1 MKRAFC
7 DHCHFPLRTC
17 VCPFLGSLIHNR
29 CKIVVLQH
37 PSEVKVAKNT
47 VRLLSLQLSNIEVVQ
62 GESEADFSDIRS
74 RLKSQVC
81 ALLYPSENAMTLDE
95 TRVQQEQPNI
105 ETLVVLDG
113 TWKKVHKMLMLNPWL
128 MSLSHVSFANLPENQ
143 YHIRKA
149 EQAFSLS
156 TLEATA
162 HFLHLYEQISP
173 APFYQALA
181 GMIEQQ
187 TRHMPDH
194 VKLRYLSD
202 E

>member
-1 MKRAFC
+1 MKRPLC
-7 DHCHFPLRTC
+7 NHCHFPLQTC
-17 VCPFLGSLIHNR
+17 VCQYLCSAIHNR
-29 CKIVVLQH
+29 CKILVLQH
-37 PSEVKVAKNT
+37 PSEAKVAKNT
-47 VRLLSLQLSNIEVVQ
+47 ARLLSLQLTNVEVVR
-62 GESEADFSDIRS
+62 GESAADFTATRS
-74 RLKSQVC
+74 QLQSGAC
-81 ALLYPSENAMTLDE
+81 ALLYPSDKALTLSENGHQDTL
-95 TRVQQEQPNI
+95 PKI

-128 MSLSHVSFANLPENQ
+128 MTLPHVSFAHLPENQ

-173 APFYQALA
+173 APLYQALA

-187 TRHMPDH
+187 TRQMPEH
-194 VKLRYLSD
+194 VKLRYLRD

>member
-181 GMIEQQ
+181 GMIGQQ

>member
-1 MKRAFC
+1 MKRALC
-7 DHCHFPLRTC
+7 DHCHFPLQTC
-17 VCPFLGSLIHNR
+17 VCPFLGSTIHNR

-37 PSEVKVAKNT
+37 PSEAKVAKNT
-47 VRLLSLQLSNIEVVQ
+47 VRLLSLQLSNIEVIQ
-62 GESEADFSDIRS
+62 GESEADFSDIRTQ
-74 RLKSQVC
+74 LQSQAC
-81 ALLYPSENAMTLDE
+81 ALLYPSDNALTLDV
-95 TRVQQEQPNI
+95 TSYQQDLPHI

-113 TWKKVHKMLMLNPWL
+113 TWKKVHKILMLNPWL
-128 MSLSHVSFANLPENQ
+128 MSLPHVSFANLPENQ
-143 YHIRKA
+143 YSIRKA

-162 HFLHLYEQISP
+162 HFLHLYEQIPP

-181 GMIEQQ
+181 GMIAQQ

>member
-1 MKRAFC
+1 MKRTLC
-7 DHCHFPLRTC
+7 NHCHFPEQTC
-17 VCPFLGSLIHNR
+17 VCTYLGKPLNNH
-29 CKIVVLQH
+29 CKILVLQH

-47 VRLLSLQLSNIEVVQ
+47 VRLLSLQLSNLEVITGETETDFAQVREQLQSVQ
-62 GESEADFSDIRS
+62 
-74 RLKSQVC
+74 C
-81 ALLYPSENAMTLDE
+81 ALLYPSESAMSLSAPSE
-95 TRVQQEQPNI
+95 EVNQPAI

-128 MSLSHVSFANLPENQ
+128 MSLPHVSFSDLPKNQ

-162 HFLHLYEQISP
+162 HFLHLYEAISP
-173 APFYQALA
+173 EPLYRALA

-187 TRHMPDH
+187 TRLMPAD
-194 VKLRYLSD
+194 VKQRYLRD

>member
-1 MKRAFC
+1 MKRTLC
-7 DHCHFPLRTC
+7 NHCHFPEQTC
-17 VCPFLGSLIHNR
+17 VCKFLGQPVKNH
-29 CKIVVLQH
+29 CKILVLQH
-37 PSEVKVAKNT
+37 PSEVKVTKNT
-47 VRLLSLQLSNIEVVQ
+47 VRLLSLQLSNLEVVI
-62 GESEADFSDIRS
+62 GESETDFAHVRQQLHS
-74 RLKSQVC
+74 SQC
-81 ALLYPSENAMTLDE
+81 ALLYPSESAKALSAPAGKETL
-95 TRVQQEQPNI
+95 PAI

-128 MSLSHVSFANLPENQ
+128 MSLPHVSFAELPKNQ

-162 HFLHLYEQISP
+162 HFLHLYEAISP
-173 APFYQALA
+173 EPLYRALA

-187 TRHMPDH
+187 TRLMPDH
-194 VKLRYLSD
+194 VKQRYLRD

>member
-1 MKRAFC
+1 MKRPLC
-7 DHCHFPLRTC
+7 NHCQFPEQTC
-17 VCPFLGSLIHNR
+17 VCKFLGKPLKNH
-29 CKIVVLQH
+29 CKILVLQH

-47 VRLLSLQLSNIEVVQ
+47 VRLLSLQLSNLEVVV
-62 GESEADFSDIRS
+62 GESETDFA
-74 RLKSQVC
+74 QVREQLQSVQC
-81 ALLYPSENAMTLDE
+81 ALLYPSENAMALSPS
-95 TRVQQEQPNI
+95 QEQANRPII

-128 MSLSHVSFANLPENQ
+128 MTLPHVSFAQLPENQ

-162 HFLHLYEQISP
+162 HFLHLYEQVSP
-173 APFYQALA
+173 APLYQALA

-187 TRHMPDH
+187 TRQMPEH
-194 VKLRYLSD
+194 VKQRYLRD

>member
-1 MKRAFC
+1 M
-7 DHCHFPLRTC
+7 
-17 VCPFLGSLIHNR
+17 SLSA
-29 CKIVVLQH
+29 
-37 PSEVKVAKNT
+37 PSE
-47 VRLLSLQLSNIEVVQ
+47 EV
-62 GESEADFSDIRS
+62 
-74 RLKSQVC
+74 
-81 ALLYPSENAMTLDE
+81 N
-95 TRVQQEQPNI
+95 QPAI

-128 MSLSHVSFANLPENQ
+128 MSLPHVSFSDLPKNQ

-162 HFLHLYEQISP
+162 HFLHLYEAISP
-173 APFYQALA
+173 EPLYRALA

-187 TRHMPDH
+187 TRLMPAD
-194 VKLRYLSD
+194 VKQRYLRD